1 MTLELFITAFGLALV
16 IEGLVPALFPNKWRN
31 YVSKLAA
38 ESPSNIRSM
47 GLIVVAIGAFILIV
61 S

>member
-16 IEGLVPALFPNKWRN
+16 IEGLVPALFPNKWRS

-47 GLIVVAIGAFILIV
+47 GLIVVAIGTFVLMV

>member
-1 MTLELFITAFGLALV
+1 MTLELLVTALGLALV
-16 IEGLVPALFPNKWRN
+16 LEGLVPALFPNKWRN

-38 ESPSNIRSM
+38 ENPSNIRSM
-47 GLIVVAIGAFILIV
+47 GLVVVSIGAFILFV